1 MVQARREIDQEWS
14 AARILEKNNSKKEK
28 AEDIM
33 ARQQNRLNRAKDH
46 WNRNKAQQA
55 REQELKKNEEET
67 FKPRTNHNSAFMQ
80 IQKAMRQQLAA
91 QS

>member
-33 ARQQNRLNRAKDH
+33 ARQ
-46 WNRNKAQQA
+46 
-55 REQELKKNEEET
+55 
-67 FKPRTNHNSAFMQ
+67 
-80 IQKAMRQQLAA
+80 
-91 QS
+91 